1 MIDTHFYERLANW
14 RRVYGDKPV
23 RWRSPTDTFC
33 RYAKCY
39 FERAPETEEEK
50 FWREVTELK
59 GRDPLLPTPDYS
71 DAELL
76 QRAWM
81 SLPDRIDGM
90 PVKHNVKVFV
100 FGSPRDY
107 ERLMRKA
114 RITVSGEKEWRRV
127 FLEAFDKKIR
137 NISVITS
144 SSPEDKRIE

>member
-59 GRDPLLPTPDYS
+59 GRDPLLP
-71 DAELL
+71 A
-76 QRAWM
+76 
-81 SLPDRIDGM
+81 PDRIDGM

>member
-23 RWRSPTDTFC
+23 RWRSPTDVAC
-33 RYAKCY
+33 RYAQCY

-59 GRDPLLPTPDYS
+59 GRDPLLPAPDYS

-81 SLPDRIDGM
+81 SLPDRVAGTK
-90 PVKHNVKVFV
+90 VKRHIRVFV
-100 FGSPRDY
+100 FGTRREY
-107 ERLMRKA
+107 ERLLRQSK
-114 RITVSGEKEWRRV
+114 VSYRQEPEWRRT
-127 FLEAFDKKIR
+127 FLQAFYDA
-137 NISVITS
+137 
-144 SSPEDKRIE
+144 IERAQNGEREG

>member
-50 FWREVTELK
+50 YWREVTELK
-59 GRDPLLPTPDYS
+59 GRDPLLPAPDYS

-81 SLPDRIDGM
+81 SLPERVDGTK
-90 PVKHNVKVFV
+90 VKRHIRVFV
-100 FGSPRDY
+100 FG
-107 ERLMRKA
+107 
-114 RITVSGEKEWRRV
+114 TFNFV
-127 FLEAFDKKIR
+127 FQPL
-137 NISVITS
+137 
-144 SSPEDKRIE
+144 

>member
-50 FWREVTELK
+50 FWREVTEL
-59 GRDPLLPTPDYS
+59 RFREPLQPAPDYP

-76 QRAWM
+76 QQAWM
-81 SLPDRIDGM
+81 SLPDRVNGM

-114 RITVSGEKEWRRV
+114 RIAVSREREWRRA
-127 FLEAFDKKIR
+127 FLEVFEKKIKD
-137 NISVITS
+137 ISVITNVVS
-144 SSPEDKRIE
+144 EDKKIK